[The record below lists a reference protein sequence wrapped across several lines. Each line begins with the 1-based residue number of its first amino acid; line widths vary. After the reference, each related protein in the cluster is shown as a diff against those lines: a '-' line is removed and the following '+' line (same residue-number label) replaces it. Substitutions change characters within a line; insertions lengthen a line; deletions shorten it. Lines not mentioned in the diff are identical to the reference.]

1 MKMEP
6 VIKLTLC
13 ERPYRR
19 CYGCGEQ
26 SVYDLAVGHTIQ
38 QGTWR
43 TGNEHQLALC
53 GGCLQLLRE
62 QLDGAA

>member
-6 VIKLTLC
+6 VIKLTPN

-19 CYGCGEQ
+19 CYGCGDQ
-26 SVYDLAVGHTIQ
+26 SAYDLAIGHVIQ
-38 QGTWR
+38 EGTWR

-53 GGCLQLLRE
+53 GACLILLRE
-62 QLDGAA
+62 ELERAA